1 MTMLCLGLW
10 EVRTHSSFY
19 PLTPTYSHLH
29 SFHHYKARVLI
40 SIKFTSKGLLL
51 IWEAYSYD
59 SWVTIST
66 LKNVYLS
73 QSNLSPSSLL
83 LDSGSCLV
91 SDKLCH
97 LVIAQRGTNLFAQVW
112 VYSSHALAKLSDLPD
127 QLLGHANGYD
137 HKGEV
142 AHLDILVHLGSFIEF

>member
-10 EVRTHSSFY
+10 EVRTHSSLY

-29 SFHHYKARVLI
+29 SFHHYKACVLI
-40 SIKFTSKGLLL
+40 STKFT
-51 IWEAYSYD
+51 YSYV
-59 SWVTIST
+59 SRVTIST
-66 LKNVYLS
+66 LKNFYLS

-112 VYSSHALAKLSDLPD
+112 VYSSQALAKLSDLPD
-127 QLLGHANGYD
+127 QLLGHTNGYD